1 MGSQHVLSIEVVGIG
16 ETSTGVVGGKSQVV
30 KVLLDGYDR
39 GKRVQVGEGRE
50 VGFDECAEDTE
61 RVIGVEVEVAIQ
73 FREDCRSYI
82 RVIISRIGSFVDDQ
96 GSCFRMP
103 CRVVPSK
110 GSRCEERKSS

>member
-50 VGFDECAEDTE
+50 VGFD
-61 RVIGVEVEVAIQ
+61 
-73 FREDCRSYI
+73 
-82 RVIISRIGSFVDDQ
+82 
-96 GSCFRMP
+96 
-103 CRVVPSK
+103 
-110 GSRCEERKSS
+110 

>member
-1 MGSQHVLSIEVVGIG
+1 MLSIEVVGIG

-30 KVLLDGYDR
+30 KVLLDGYN
-39 GKRVQVGEGRE
+39 GGERVQVGEGRE

-82 RVIISRIGSFVDDQ
+82 RMIISRIRSIVDDQ

-103 CRVVPSK
+103 CGVMPSK
-110 GSRCEERKSS
+110 GSRGEERESS